1 METTFV
7 LIFVIISAICFVVD
21 PTPTVIEDMS
31 DKIVERLL
39 YGTVSLDN
47 RNDDNDY
54 KSVQKKYVDSNHYCP
69 KCNSHSLSF
78 QGLDTA
84 EGKRIQLIDCNDCG
98 FELQEM
104 WLLPNWFWLKSSS
117 PDNYW
122 TSERWNVR

>member
-1 METTFV
+1 MKATFALV
-7 LIFVIISAICFVVD
+7 FVIILVICFVVD
-21 PTPTVIEDMS
+21 PTPTVIEDMT
-31 DKIVERLL
+31 DKTIERYL
-39 YGTVSLDN
+39 YGTLDN
-47 RNDDNDY
+47 NSDDNN

-69 KCNSHSLSF
+69 KCNSYSLSF